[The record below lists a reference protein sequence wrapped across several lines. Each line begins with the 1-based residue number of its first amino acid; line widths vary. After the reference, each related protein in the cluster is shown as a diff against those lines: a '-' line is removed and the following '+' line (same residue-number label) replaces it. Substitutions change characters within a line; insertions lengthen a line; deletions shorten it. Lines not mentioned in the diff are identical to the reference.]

1 MDNHVND
8 TISGANM
15 YNGYNVQFV
24 KDRFGKPNSA
34 IRFSDGFYQVPPGV
48 YFKGDFTVSV
58 WIKAISSFADAA
70 IFDFGN
76 GGYSD
81 NIRSSYTYFLQSF
94 HMLFKNYESRIYT
107 SFNLILGQWTH
118 WVFTLSDTVV
128 SFYAN
133 GLLINQESNMYIPR
147 NINRTSNYIGKSN
160 SDWQGNLWADLD
172 DLRIY
177 NRSMSQAEINALFL
191 QQVKTGSSNLL
202 GFIKRFINRF
212 VLFNVSNRVF

>member
-1 MDNHVND
+1 
-8 TISGANM
+8 M
-15 YNGYNVQFV
+15 YNGVNVDFV

-34 IRFSDGFYQVPPGV
+34 IRFSYGFYQVPSGV

-58 WIKAISSFADAA
+58 WIKAIGSFYNAP

-76 GGYSD
+76 GGSSD
-81 NIRSSYTYFLQSF
+81 NIRFISTSYYYSQSF
-94 HMLFKNYESRIYT
+94 YMFFKNYESRIDA
-107 SFNLILGQWTH
+107 SFTLVLGQWTH
-118 WVFTLSDTVV
+118 WVFTLSDTVG

-133 GLLINQESNMYIPR
+133 GLLIVQTNDMFIPR

-160 SDWQGNLWADLD
+160 WDWQGNLWADLD

-191 QQVKTGSSNLL
+191 QQAKKESSNLL

-212 VLFNVSNRVF
+212 VIFN